1 MASDGHGERA
11 ERLSHLLGIVLI
23 MTIEGFWVSPV
34 KASRARLHTVWSQ
47 PRKETWLLR
56 VEADAPIRLHP
67 NRAQLKKYADFALRV
82 AWTVLPTFVVT
93 IVVMSVFDSRPL
105 LRPVANTVA
114 VALFVGLVGMI
125 VGPAA
130 KVVDEYRSSSRQLR
144 TIMWELIAASDDDR
158 TPTIDEGALLTL
170 LIDQF
175 ALIEGG
181 RRSSLRGTGSV
192 PEA

>member
-1 MASDGHGERA
+1 
-11 ERLSHLLGIVLI
+11 

-34 KASRARLHTVWSQ
+34 KASRAHLHVLWSR

-56 VEADAPIRLHP
+56 VDPDAPIRLHP

-82 AWTVLPTFVVT
+82 GWTVLPTFVVT
-93 IVVMSVFDSRPL
+93 IVVMSLFDSRPL

-114 VALFVGLVGMI
+114 VALFAGLVGMI
-125 VGPAA
+125 IGPAA
-130 KVVDEYRSSSRQLR
+130 RVVDEYRSSSRQLR

-158 TPTIDEGALLTL
+158 TPTVDEGTLLAL

-175 ALIEGG
+175 ALMQAADA
-181 RRSSLRGTGSV
+181 RRFVALARCRKLKEDDLHRV
-192 PEA
+192 LIALP